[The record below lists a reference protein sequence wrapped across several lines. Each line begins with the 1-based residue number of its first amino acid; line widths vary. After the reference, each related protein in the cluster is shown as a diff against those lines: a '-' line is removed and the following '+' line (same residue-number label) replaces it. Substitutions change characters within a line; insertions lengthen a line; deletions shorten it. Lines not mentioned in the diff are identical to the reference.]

1 MKRKTASPRDV
12 TLLIVLLAAI
22 LLAGPSEAG
31 AAQTAEIESRH
42 VDIWSD
48 YTRLSADLFYPK
60 GARAGDN
67 LPAIILCPGWG
78 GLRVNF
84 NRGYAPDFARA
95 GYVVLTFDYRGWGD
109 SDSRLIIAGPAP
121 KLDEN
126 GEVTV
131 RARTVREIVD
141 PRDQTED
148 IVNAINFISGEPMV
162 DPDRIGLWG
171 SSFGGGNVVS
181 VSAQDGRV
189 KSIVIQVASLHH
201 RWIAREKVKRQAM
214 ARARSAMDQLPPDTD
229 RLKGLKGTPNYVRMA
244 ASHPI
249 DLADRLRIPVLIID
263 AENEEL
269 FNTKEH
275 GKALH
280 GLLKNRVPVRY
291 EVVPGTHYDI
301 YTKSREPATRMAIEW
316 FDQYLK
322 KK

>member
-1 MKRKTASPRDV
+1 MMRKPASPRRI
-12 TLLIVLLAAI
+12 LLPIVLLAAI
-22 LLAGPSEAG
+22 LIAGPSEAG
-31 AAQTAEIESRH
+31 AAQTAEIGSRQ
-42 VDIWSD
+42 VNIWSD

-78 GLRVNF
+78 GLRAHLSRDF
-84 NRGYAPDFARA
+84 APVFARA
-95 GYVVLTFDYRGWGD
+95 GYVVLTFDYRGWGG

-121 KLDEN
+121 KPDEN
-126 GEVTV
+126 GELTV
-131 RARTVREIVD
+131 RPRTVREIVD
-141 PRDQTED
+141 RRDQIED
-148 IVNAINFISGEPMV
+148 IVSAINFISGEPMV

-171 SSFGGGNVVS
+171 SSFGGGNVVI
-181 VSAQDGRV
+181 VSAQDSRV
-189 KSIVIQVASLHH
+189 KAIVIQVAPLHY
-201 RWIAREKVKRQAM
+201 RWIPIENVKRQAI
-214 ARARSAMDQLPPDTD
+214 ARARGEIDQLPPDTD
-229 RLKGLKGTPNYVRMA
+229 RMKGRKGIPNYVRMA

-249 DLADRLRIPVLIID
+249 DFADRLNIPVLIID

-269 FNTKEH
+269 VKTNEH

-291 EVVPGTHYDI
+291 EVLPGTHFEI

-316 FDQYLK
+316 FDQHLK

>member
-1 MKRKTASPRDV
+1 MLR
-12 TLLIVLLAAI
+12 IVLLAAI
-22 LLAGPSEAG
+22 LLAGPREAT
-31 AAQTAEIESRH
+31 AAQAAEVESRR

-67 LPAIILCPGWG
+67 LPAIILCHGWG
-78 GLRVNF
+78 GLRANL
-84 NRGYAPDFARA
+84 NLGYAPAFARA

-121 KLDEN
+121 RPDEN
-126 GEVTV
+126 GELTV
-131 RARTVREIVD
+131 RARIVREIVD

-148 IVNAINFISGEPMV
+148 IVSAINFISGEPMV
-162 DPDRIGLWG
+162 NPDRIGLWG

-181 VSAQDGRV
+181 VSAQDSRV
-189 KSIVIQVASLHH
+189 KSMVIQVASLHH
-201 RWIAREKVKRQAM
+201 RWISKEKVKQQAI
-214 ARARSAMDQLPPDTD
+214 ARARSETDQLPPGTD
-229 RLKGLKGTPNYVRMA
+229 RLKGLKGIPNYVRMA

-249 DLADRLRIPVLIID
+249 DLADRVKIPVLIID

-301 YTKSREPATRMAIEW
+301 YTKSRESATRLAIEW

>member
-1 MKRKTASPRDV
+1 MKRKTTSPRGV
-12 TLLIVLLAAI
+12 MLLIFLLAVI
-22 LLAGPSEAG
+22 LLVGPSEAR

-60 GARAGDN
+60 GARAGNN
-67 LPAIILCPGWG
+67 LSAIILCQGWG
-78 GLRVNF
+78 GLRANL
-84 NRGYAPDFARA
+84 RRDYAPVFARA

-121 KLDEN
+121 KPDEN

-148 IVNAINFISGEPMV
+148 VISAINFISGEPMV

-171 SSFGGGNVVS
+171 SSLGGGNVVS

-189 KSIVIQVASLHH
+189 KSIVIQVAPLHY
-201 RWIAREKVKRQAM
+201 RWIPTEKVKRQAI

-229 RLKGLKGTPNYVRMA
+229 RLKGLKGIPNYVRMA

-249 DLADRLRIPVLIID
+249 DFADRLKIPVLIID

-269 FNTKEH
+269 VKTNEH
-275 GKALH
+275 GKALY

-291 EVVPGTHYDI
+291 EVLPGTHYEI